1 MPETTLTQLYLPG
14 IASNLEEGRYKDL
27 IDGSR
32 GRGEEYS
39 KTWELFA
46 FRESFTVHLA
56 SFSEGVLRSPA
67 SISNALRELIAA
79 FTSYQNECRFCTQA
93 HAAAAA
99 DLFGSETLVW
109 MALTDL
115 EASPLE
121 AREKALLRFT
131 SKITTNL
138 PAVTG
143 EDVEEVRA
151 RVVRRSSSDRM
162 IEPTLGTLTKFM
174 EESGDE
180 IGDRYAAATFSRMVR
195 LWYQLNCA
203 GTACTIGFSGQA
215 SARARMYFRLRGK
228 NPFTSGKD
236 RFRSVAS
243 RSTTFAPTSR
253 VSADRGCR
261 DRSSNTAGR
270 FPADRQDARNCAA

>member
-1 MPETTLTQLYLPG
+1 MPGTTLAQLYLPG

-27 IDGSR
+27 IDGAQS
-32 GRGEEYS
+32 RGEEYS
-39 KTWELFA
+39 KIWDLFA

-79 FTSYQNECRFCTQA
+79 FTSYQNECQFCTQA

-109 MALTDL
+109 MVLTDL

-131 SKITTNL
+131 AKITKNL

-151 RVVRRSSSDRM
+151 AGWDDQAIYYAITTCALFNFYNRWITATGVPVMSREAHRLQGQNIARRGYIR
-162 IEPTLGTLTKFM
+162 
-174 EESGDE
+174 EE
-180 IGDRYAAATFSRMVR
+180 
-195 LWYQLNCA
+195 
-203 GTACTIGFSGQA
+203 
-215 SARARMYFRLRGK
+215 K
-228 NPFTSGKD
+228 K
-236 RFRSVAS
+236 
-243 RSTTFAPTSR
+243 
-253 VSADRGCR
+253 
-261 DRSSNTAGR
+261 
-270 FPADRQDARNCAA
+270 